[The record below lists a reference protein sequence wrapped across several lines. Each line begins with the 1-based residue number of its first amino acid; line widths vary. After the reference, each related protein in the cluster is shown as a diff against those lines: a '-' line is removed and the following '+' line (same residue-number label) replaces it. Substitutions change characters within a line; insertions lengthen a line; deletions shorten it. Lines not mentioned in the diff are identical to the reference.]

1 VTAPPQLETL
11 KEKLGTVHDLGK
23 AASLLGWDQQ
33 TMMPQRG
40 GEIRAHQLATVGRLA
55 HELFVS
61 DEIGALL
68 DELRP
73 YGESLD
79 YDSDEASLI
88 RVARRDY
95 EKATR
100 VPPSLTAQLSHT
112 GSLSF
117 GAWVAAKQKNEYESF
132 RPWLEQ
138 MVELRQRYV
147 ECFPA
152 ADELYDTLLDDF
164 EPEMKTAEV
173 RSVFDR
179 LKEELVPM
187 VSAAAS
193 AATPRVM
200 GDFAAETQRSVALE
214 IARRFGYDESA
225 WRIDTAPHPFATS
238 LGTTDIRITTWE
250 PKGTLDGL
258 FAVMHETGHGLYEHG
273 VDPALERTL
282 LARGASLGLHESQ
295 SRLWENLVGRSRPFW
310 AWFYPRLREAFPSQL
325 ADVDEEHWFRSI
337 NDVSPGLIRVEA
349 DEASYNLHIIL
360 RFELEQ
366 RIFAGDLDL
375 RDLPEAWNAAMK
387 EYLGLDVPNDTVG
400 VLQDTHWSHG
410 GFGYFPTYTLGNVIS
425 AQIWERLRED
435 VSDVDEQMGRGEF
448 GAIREWL
455 REHIH
460 RHGRK
465 FLPAETLE
473 RAVGGPLDPEPY
485 LNYLQVKLAV
495 A

>member
-1 VTAPPQLETL
+1 MTAPPQLETL

-387 EYLGLDVPNDTVG
+387 EYLGLDVPNDTLG